1 MDQSR
6 EQSTGGVTAF
16 LRECLQGEPG
26 EALRRVPGRETYAVR
41 GLGGAPWVI
50 KRYTGR
56 WLALSPGRREHQAL
70 EELQQAGIRVP
81 KAVGFFDG
89 DGGSVVAMERVES
102 DSDLRVALHE
112 AEPSALAPLIGRLLE
127 LVLALH
133 TMRWH
138 HRDLYLHHFLI
149 DVEGE
154 LVLIDLGRARRLRWM
169 RRRWLAKDLAALLL
183 WTPREVGENLR
194 LRFLARYMDG
204 VEITGRRARRRFA
217 EDVLRRRSRMAKHRP
232 RHGEVGAWEASP

>member
-6 EQSTGGVTAF
+6 KQSTGGVSAF

-41 GLGGAPWVI
+41 GPGGAPWVV

-56 WLALSPGRREHQAL
+56 WRVVSPARREHQAL
-70 EELQQAGIRVP
+70 EELQRAGLRVP

-102 DSDLRVALHE
+102 DSDLREALHE
-112 AEPSALAPLIGRLLE
+112 AEPSALGPLIGRLLE

-133 TMRWH
+133 ERGWH
-138 HRDLYLHHFLI
+138 HRDLYLHHILI
-149 DVEGE
+149 DQDGD
-154 LVLIDLGRARRLRWM
+154 LVLIDLGRARRPRWV
-169 RRRWLAKDLAALLL
+169 RRRWFAKDLAALLL
-183 WTPREVGENLR
+183 WAPNEIGASLR
-194 LRFLARYMDG
+194 LRFLAGYMDAMG
-204 VEITGRRARRRFA
+204 INSRRARRKFA
-217 EDVLRRRSRMAKHRP
+217 SDILRRRERMARHQP
-232 RHGEVGAWEASP
+232 RHGETEPWEPPL